1 MQDLKENFRQLHA
14 RPRPM
19 GEGMINERKK
29 KPIIFLFCCFHFNT
43 HKHKLWNTSLEW
55 NLPYEIDITLRQIA
69 VSSSKFHS
77 ESCQVHRGYF
87 SLAKFLFCF
96 LLDRQPQK
104 PVPQG
109 MGPCCTLLSS
119 QGDTRGQPY
128 EEETPSFPLPAEG
141 IRTGRKLWWFY

>member
-14 RPRPM
+14 RPRSM

-77 ESCQVHRGYF
+77 ESCQVHRLEATSPLLNSSFAFCLTDNPRSWCLNEWDHAAHCCHPKVTHEGSHMRKKLLPF
-87 SLAKFLFCF
+87 RSLLK
-96 LLDRQPQK
+96 
-104 PVPQG
+104 
-109 MGPCCTLLSS
+109 
-119 QGDTRGQPY
+119 
-128 EEETPSFPLPAEG
+128 E
-141 IRTGRKLWWFY
+141 